1 MSEELKNQVAEDDI
15 LGGLDDFANN
25 KEADAEVKKALEE
38 DEANKKSLDQDNR
51 EGFAA
56 GFPKTW
62 APEPPTKK

>member
-38 DEANKKSLDQDNR
+38 DEANKKSLDQDNL